1 MASRTHAETI
11 RTRVRSIFETCGA
24 AGDDEMCESLLIR
37 DGFFCGRRF
46 EMDGLCAVWFVEED
60 ELKVYDR
67 DGALL
72 AANKPETIERQIAA

>member
-11 RTRVRSIFETCGA
+11 RTRVRSIFETRGVA
-24 AGDDEMCESLLIR
+24 TDAEMCESLLIR

-60 ELKVYDR
+60 ELKIYDR

-72 AANKPETIERQIAA
+72 AAKSLEAIQRQIAA

>member
-24 AGDDEMCESLLIR
+24 AGEVEMCESLLIR

-67 DGALL
+67 DGTL
-72 AANKPETIERQIAA
+72 IAADTPKAVERRIAA

>member
-1 MASRTHAETI
+1 MASLTHAEAI
-11 RTRVRSIFETCGA
+11 RNRVRSIFKTCGA
-24 AGDDEMCESLLIR
+24 ASDEEMSESLLIR
-37 DGFFCGRRF
+37 DGYFCGRRF

-72 AANKPETIERQIAA
+72 AANKPETIQRQIAA